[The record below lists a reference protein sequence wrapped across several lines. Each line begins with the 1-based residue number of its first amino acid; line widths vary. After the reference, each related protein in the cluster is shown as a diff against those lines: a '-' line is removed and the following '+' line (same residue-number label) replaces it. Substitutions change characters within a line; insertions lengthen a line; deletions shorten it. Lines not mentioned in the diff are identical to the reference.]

1 MSRLRLKSAVV
12 VMVGTVVLAG
22 PPAEK
27 LPPGAVA
34 RLGTTRLRHPERAL
48 ALAFAPDGKRF
59 ASGGSDGTV
68 RIWDAFSGELVAA
81 AKFGDGNVSALHF
94 TADGT
99 KLTAQCA
106 DDKVRV
112 LDPATLKPARVLPL
126 AGLDAVALSADGELV
141 LGVSTADKITL
152 IETANGL
159 PRMEIPNGKAAAF
172 VGATAVADPERLRE
186 GIGTAIVVSDAEETV
201 TVYEI
206 PGGKPR
212 ATFAHPTKTG
222 VTGVAVSPDG
232 KRLATADTGPAARV
246 RLWDLT
252 TGKPVADWAG
262 SAPVAFVGTGRVAS
276 REGGKITL
284 RAAAD
289 GKQTQEVAA
298 DAAVYAV
305 SPDGK
310 RLVAGGN
317 GPRIAMWDL
326 AAGRENLAPGDVVGE
341 VRGFATD
348 PATGAVYLAAGPK
361 VLRWAPGDAL
371 PVPVAKTG
379 EPAVALAV
387 AGGRLAAPVRD
398 GLGIWDTAKPANPAG
413 AAEPTR
419 TAGGFKGAV
428 KTIGF
433 TPDGARVV
441 VGTDAPAVAVIDAA
455 TGKVVRSWAA
465 TAPLV
470 AVALDPAGTRVAAVA
485 RDGYVRAWDIGTGE
499 AAAVPDGWK
508 TRSARTPRAG
518 IAFSADGTRIAA
530 SAVTRIT
537 VYDAATGKPT
547 DTFDRNWEDG
557 PFQDAKF
564 SPDGRLLAT
573 GCLGNGAVVV
583 WELATRTVVRRFAAD
598 TGSVAAVGFADGGRR
613 VVSLAIDSGVVVWD
627 VSGRAGKP
635 APTAA
640 DVAAA
645 WAKLDRVPGA
655 DGDPAVWVLAAAGK
669 DAVPVIAAGVR
680 DAGATDRRIA
690 KLIVDLDADDP
701 KVRTAA
707 ANALVEHGVR
717 AFDAVTK
724 AAEDGDSAEVRQQA
738 EEILRRFAKLG
749 VEVPANGLYGEPLRQ
764 LRAVTVLEQVG
775 GPAADGVLKEIK
787 QSGGRPA
794 AAATAALARMSA
806 AR

>member
-1 MSRLRLKSAVV
+1 MSRLRLASAVV
-12 VMVGTVVLAG
+12 LTVGTFALAG
-22 PPAEK
+22 PPPEK

-68 RIWDAFSGELVAA
+68 RVWDAFSGELVAA

-112 LDPATLKPARVLPL
+112 LDPGTLKPTRVLPL
-126 AGLDAVALSADGELV
+126 AGLGAVALSADGELV
-141 LGVSTADKITL
+141 LGVSSTDKITL
-152 IETANGL
+152 LETANGL
-159 PRMEIPNGKAAAF
+159 PRMEIPNGKTAAF
-172 VGATAVADPERLRE
+172 LGNTAVVASDP
-186 GIGTAIVVSDAEETV
+186 DETV

-212 ATFAHPTKTG
+212 ATFAHPSKTG

-262 SAPVAFVGTGRVAS
+262 SAPVAFAGSDRVAS
-276 REGGKITL
+276 REGGKVTL

-289 GKQTQEVAA
+289 GKQIQEVAA
-298 DAAVYAV
+298 DAAVFAV
-305 SPDGK
+305 SSDGK

-317 GPRIAMWDL
+317 GPRIAMWDF
-326 AAGRENLAPGDVVGE
+326 ATGREDLAPGDVVGE

-348 PATGAVYLAAGPK
+348 PANSAVYLATGSQ
-361 VLRWAPGDAL
+361 VLRWTPGDAF

-379 EPAVALAV
+379 EPAVALAF
-387 AGGRLAAPVRD
+387 AGGRLVAPVRD
-398 GLGIWDTAKPANPAG
+398 GLGIWDVAKPAG
-413 AAEPTR
+413 AVEPTR

-428 KTIGF
+428 KSLGF

-455 TGKVVRSWAA
+455 TGKVVRTWAA

-485 RDGYVRAWDIGTGE
+485 RDGYVRTWDIATGD

-598 TGSVAAVGFADGGRR
+598 TGSVAGVGFADGGRR
-613 VVSLAIDSGVVVWD
+613 IVSLAADSGVVVWD

-690 KLIVDLDADDP
+690 KLIVELDADDP

-738 EEILRRFAKLG
+738 EEILKRFAKLG
-749 VEVPANGLYGEPLRQ
+749 VEVPANGLFGEPLRQ

-775 GPAADGVLKEIK
+775 GAAAVGVLKVIQ

-806 AR
+806 K